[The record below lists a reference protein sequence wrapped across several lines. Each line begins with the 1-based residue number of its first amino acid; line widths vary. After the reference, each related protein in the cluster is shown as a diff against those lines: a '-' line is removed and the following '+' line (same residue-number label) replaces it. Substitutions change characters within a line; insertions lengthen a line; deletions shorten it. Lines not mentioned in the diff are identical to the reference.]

1 MKIQCVWQHNWRRQH
16 PGFMPIL
23 PARLQEG
30 NRKMKLFEKC
40 RPKSCP
46 TWRGRATLPR
56 TLWSRRSVQEKASA
70 LTVSDADSDVLFN
83 DEKAPLTAA
92 EYEALKSLA
101 MKSARDFLALYRSIP
116 DKDKSA
122 LAAKSHLLRGDSRT
136 AREMYKHTR
145 NVNTYYFGEIGVQA
159 DNNGTIAECRER
171 GYCSAGAAAG
181 LSGEYRFCSEATTS
195 NGRCERCC
203 ADSSGTTG
211 FTPRQCTGW
220 R

>member
-1 MKIQCVWQHNWRRQH
+1 M
-16 PGFMPIL
+16 
-23 PARLQEG
+23 
-30 NRKMKLFEKC
+30 
-40 RPKSCP
+40 
-46 TWRGRATLPR
+46 
-56 TLWSRRSVQEKASA
+56 LWSRRSFRKSVGAYRLRRGLGCAFNGEKAQ
-70 LTVSDADSDVLFN
+70 
-83 DEKAPLTAA
+83 LTAA

-122 LAAKSHLLRGDSRT
+122 LPPRATFYGEIPRT
-136 AREMYKHTR
+136 AREIYKHTK

-171 GYCSAGAAAG
+171 GFA
-181 LSGEYRFCSEATTS
+181 LLERQRDFLENQVFSEATTR